1 MSNRMGMGDILKQVQ
16 KLQEDIN
23 QAQESLAGL
32 RAEGAA
38 GGGMVTAIANGKQE
52 LLQVR
57 IDKTAVDPED
67 LELLEDLVVVAVN
80 QALGAAREMAS
91 NQMSKVAGGVLGNL
105 SGGMKIPGL

>member
-23 QAQESLAGL
+23 QAQESLASL
-32 RAEGAA
+32 RAEGSA
-38 GGGMVTAIANGKQE
+38 GGGMVTVIANGKQE

-57 IDKTAVDPED
+57 IDKTAVDPDD

-80 QALGAAREMAS
+80 QALAAARELAS
-91 NQMSKVAGGVLGNL
+91 TQMSKVAGGVLGNL